1 MRGNEIGSAKFDET
15 ITAMYS
21 NMESTIVAMG
31 KVFDAMD
38 VRGKHLWEYRA
49 LQTVNSMQLFDSTDR
64 VILATANKI
73 QLFSVKKGANMVED
87 NEALDP
93 NGEDT
98 SVETTTAST
107 TTAQTTSA
115 S

>member
-1 MRGNEIGSAKFDET
+1 
-15 ITAMYS
+15 MYS

-49 LQTVNSMQLFDSTDR
+49 LQTVNSMQFFDSTDR
-64 VILATANKI
+64 IILATANKM

-87 NEALDP
+87 NDALDP
-93 NGEDT
+93 NSEDT